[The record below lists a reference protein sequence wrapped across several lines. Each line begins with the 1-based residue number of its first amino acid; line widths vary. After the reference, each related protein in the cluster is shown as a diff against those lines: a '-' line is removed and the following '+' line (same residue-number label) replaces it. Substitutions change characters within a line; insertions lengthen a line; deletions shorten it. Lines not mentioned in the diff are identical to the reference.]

1 MLKTPAVLTTIP
13 AAISNALK
21 VPPRIFLDAKLSLR
35 LPKRVKPIV
44 IWTDPSQT
52 SDVLR
57 AKSGQLS
64 LK

>member
-1 MLKTPAVLTTIP
+1 
-13 AAISNALK
+13 
-21 VPPRIFLDAKLSLR
+21 
-35 LPKRVKPIV
+35 VKPIV